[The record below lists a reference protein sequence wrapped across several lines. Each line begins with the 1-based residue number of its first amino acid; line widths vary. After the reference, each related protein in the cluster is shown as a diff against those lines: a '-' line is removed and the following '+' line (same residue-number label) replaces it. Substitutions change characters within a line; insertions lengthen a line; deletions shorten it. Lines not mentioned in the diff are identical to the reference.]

1 MHRPESSCSAVHHTS
16 DIPDTA
22 SISEK
27 NIAEAYKII
36 YKYLETKL
44 SNEKIF
50 DAFRMYLYK
59 KVIVIKI
66 DVDEPKDVAMAFEV
80 INDRGIPLKAY
91 VRRILERQKSY

>member
-1 MHRPESSCSAVHHTS
+1 
-16 DIPDTA
+16 
-22 SISEK
+22 
-27 NIAEAYKII
+27 
-36 YKYLETKL
+36 LETKL

-80 INDRGIPLKAY
+80 INDRGIPLKTY
-91 VRRILERQKSY
+91 VRRILESVNAGLFLTISLSIAFFNELFASSAFGLVPIDQETISPS